1 MPTKKIITY
10 AFLHAI
16 ATVIYVALV
25 ALIITNSN
33 TLFGKQPS
41 ILTAAMAFLLA
52 FVVSAAI
59 TGSLVLGR
67 PVLWYFNGN
76 KNEAIKL
83 ALYTIAFI
91 CFITLIV
98 LAILALGAK

>member
-1 MPTKKIITY
+1 MNRKPIITY
-10 AFLHAI
+10 AFLHAV
-16 ATVIYVALV
+16 ATVVYVALV

-33 TLFGKQPS
+33 TLFGKTPS
-41 ILTAAMAFLLA
+41 ILTAMAFLLV

-67 PVLWYFNGN
+67 PALWYFNGN

-91 CFITLIV
+91 CLTTLIV
-98 LAILALGAK
+98 LAVLALGAK